1 MSRMTKAMLEQQA
14 GMLMVQCAQLQA
26 KIREQED
33 ILIARDARITEL
45 EGKLVEKDSSINYLD
60 ALTDL
65 SATYMPQMLAKIHEL
80 EGKLAERPRERSRSP
95 RRSEE
100 IIQKEG
106 RIAYLERIVKMKDEL
121 IAIYKSTQQGMMEIA
136 SSK

>member
-1 MSRMTKAMLEQQA
+1 
-14 GMLMVQCAQLQA
+14 MLMVQCAQLQA

-33 ILIARDARITEL
+33 SLIARDARITEL

-80 EGKLAERPRERSRSP
+80 EGKLAEKPRERSRSP

-121 IAIYKSTQQGMMEIA
+121 IAIHKSTQQQMMEIA

>member
-1 MSRMTKAMLEQQA
+1 MSRTTKAMLEQQA

-65 SATYMPQMLAKIHEL
+65 SATYMPQLLAKIHEL
-80 EGKLAERPRERSRSP
+80 EGKLAQKPRERSRSP

-100 IIQKEG
+100 VIKKER
-106 RIAYLERIVKMKDEL
+106 RIACLEEIVKKKDEL
-121 IAIYKSTQQGMMEIA
+121 IAIYKSTQQGMMEIV

>member
-1 MSRMTKAMLEQQA
+1 MSRTTKAMLEQQA

-33 ILIARDARITEL
+33 SLIARDARVTEL

-65 SATYMPQMLAKIHEL
+65 SAKYMPQMLAKIHEL
-80 EGKLAERPRERSRSP
+80 EGKLAEKPRERSRSP

-100 IIQKEG
+100 IIEKEG
-106 RIAYLERIVKMKDEL
+106 RIAYLEGIVKMKDEL
-121 IAIYKSTQQGMMEIA
+121 IAIHKSTQQQMMEIA